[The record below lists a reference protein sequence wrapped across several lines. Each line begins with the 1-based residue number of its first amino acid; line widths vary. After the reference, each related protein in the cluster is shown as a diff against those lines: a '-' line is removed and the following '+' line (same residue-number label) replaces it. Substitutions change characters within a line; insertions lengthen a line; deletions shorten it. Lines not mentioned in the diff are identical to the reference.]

1 MPRTLVQNEELKEQ
15 RKKKIE
21 KAALRLFAK
30 NEFHEI
36 SVDNITSLSRCS
48 HGLFYHYYHN
58 QEELFQAIEKD
69 IMTRED
75 GKYWIDFSKLEQK
88 NAENGF
94 HSFLCALKTIFNGE
108 RDVIYYY
115 AALARNDFSLEKIPS
130 AYYKESDKS
139 SFCNLI
145 GKAMECGC
153 IKQGDPE
160 EIMRLFFLIISAN
173 LSNIVQKK
181 KESFSLETLK
191 RIF

>member
-1 MPRTLVQNEELKEQ
+1 MPRTLAQNEELKEQ

-30 NEFHEI
+30 KGFQDI

-48 HGLFYHYYHN
+48 HGLFYHYYRN

-69 IMTRED
+69 ILTRE
-75 GKYWIDFSKLEQK
+75 GSKYWIDFSKLEQ
-88 NAENGF
+88 ENVEDGF
-94 HSFLCALKTIFNGE
+94 SSFLHALETIFNGDK
-108 RDVIYYY
+108 DVIYYY
-115 AALARNDFSLEKIPS
+115 AALAKNNFSLEKIPS

-145 GKAMECGC
+145 EKAMEVGR
-153 IKQGDPE
+153 IKQGKAE
-160 EIMRLFFLIISAN
+160 EIIHLFFLIISDN
-173 LSNIVQKK
+173 LSNIVQNK
-181 KESFSLETLK
+181 KEFFSLETLK